1 MAGFYAKC
9 GSRMIFFVVA
19 AYVVYQK
26 KGKRHIQ
33 ERAAQ
38 ATDETVGLMKLHR
51 PPITEER
58 RTQSVCVVEE
68 GEHRM

>member
-1 MAGFYAKC
+1 M
-9 GSRMIFFVVA
+9 
-19 AYVVYQK
+19 
-26 KGKRHIQ
+26 HQ

-51 PPITEER
+51 PPTEER

>member
-1 MAGFYAKC
+1 MAGFNAKC

-19 AYVVYQK
+19 AAAPPK

-51 PPITEER
+51 LPITEER

>member
-1 MAGFYAKC
+1 MIGFRAKC
-9 GSRMIFFVVA
+9 GSCMIFFVV
-19 AYVVYQK
+19 VHHQK
-26 KGKRHIQ
+26 GESHIQ
-33 ERAAQ
+33 ERAAH

-51 PPITEER
+51 PPTTEER

>member
-1 MAGFYAKC
+1 MAGFSAKC

-19 AYVVYQK
+19 AAPPPK

-38 ATDETVGLMKLHR
+38 ATDETVGLKLHR
-51 PPITEER
+51 PPTEER
-58 RTQSVCVVEE
+58 TW
-68 GEHRM
+68 